1 MVNCVKI
8 GFNKVE
14 EVVEDTFYDGLLTFS
29 KYELNKERIILIM
42 KIIEYEDKY
51 LDDVKD
57 LLVELEEYIISI
69 DKDNLDLIHL
79 EYRDKMAV
87 LDLEKIN
94 NNNGKCY
101 LAVENDEVVG
111 LIMGYVR
118 TYDECDY
125 LDYKC
130 PRSGEVSELIVSK
143 NVRSKSIGKQLM
155 LQLEEHFKKIGCEYI
170 FIDVFAYNKNA
181 IKFYEKL
188 GFHTRGLIDVKK
200 LNIESNYKCVI
211 ATEELL
217 NKKWNIEIKKHDNS
231 DVWKKFKIESLRN
244 IDNRIVYMGILND
257 EIITESTA
265 IISENDIDMQN
276 KVGLIGEGKAYL
288 TAFRTN
294 KEFENQ
300 GYFSKLYSF
309 MEEDLKKRGFK
320 SLTLGVEPCETRNIQ
335 IYFKWGFTKY
345 IKTDYEYYSNGEKIL
360 VNYYEKELINEKY
373 GNY

>member
-1 MVNCVKI
+1 
-8 GFNKVE
+8 
-14 EVVEDTFYDGLLTFS
+14 
-29 KYELNKERIILIM
+29 M
-42 KIIEYEDKY
+42 KIIEYESKY

-57 LLVELEEYIISI
+57 LLVELEEYIVSI
-69 DKDNLDLIHL
+69 DKDNLDQVHP

-87 LDLEKIN
+87 LDLKEVN
-94 NNNGKCY
+94 DNNGKCY
-101 LAVENDEVVG
+101 LAVESDKVVG

-118 TYDECDY
+118 TYDEYDY

-130 PRSGEVSELIVSK
+130 PRSGEISELIVSK
-143 NVRSKSIGKQLM
+143 NARGKSIGKQLM
-155 LQLEEHFKKIGCEYI
+155 QKLEEYLKKIGCEYI

-188 GFHTRGLIDVKK
+188 GFHTRGLVDIKK
-200 LNIESNYKCVI
+200 LSNETKYKCVI

-217 NKKWNIEIKKHDNS
+217 IKKWNTEIEKHNNS
-231 DVWKKFKIESLRN
+231 DVWKKFKTESLRN
-244 IDNRIVYMGILND
+244 INNRIVYMGILND
-257 EIITESTA
+257 EIITEATA
-265 IISENDIDMQN
+265 IISKNDMDMQN
-276 KVGLIGEGKAYL
+276 KDELIGKGKAYL

-335 IYFKWGFTKY
+335 IYLKWGFAKY
-345 IKTDYEYYSNGEKIL
+345 IKTDYEYYINGEKIL
-360 VNYYEKELINEKY
+360 VNYYEKELINEMHE
-373 GNY
+373 N